1 MYGVSLACLPKEKAH
16 STTNIFFVTCSN
28 RTNALQMSE
37 SIVDDLK
44 QLEMGVR
51 IFDTVLKREVMV
63 VAPVIC
69 LLCDNARAS
78 ELLNHL
84 GSTANKLC
92 RICDV
97 SCH

>member
-1 MYGVSLACLPKEKAH
+1 MTAPIVEDLLMLEK
-16 STTNIFFVTCSN
+16 
-28 RTNALQMSE
+28 
-37 SIVDDLK
+37 
-44 QLEMGVR
+44 GVR
-51 IFDTVLKREVMV
+51 VFDSLLNMEVMV

-84 GSTANKLC
+84 GSKALKLC

-97 SCH
+97 SCVCNVWYI